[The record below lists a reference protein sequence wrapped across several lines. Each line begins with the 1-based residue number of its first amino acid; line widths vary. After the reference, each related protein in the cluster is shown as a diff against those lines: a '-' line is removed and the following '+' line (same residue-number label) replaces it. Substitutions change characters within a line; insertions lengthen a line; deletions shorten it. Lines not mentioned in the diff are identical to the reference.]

1 MGAKGPGLAKLEAYI
16 ENLKRQLSMGNAT
29 LTDVSINTSQD
40 VTISGTT
47 KLQGT
52 TNFTGAT
59 TVTGHF
65 KASGQKANSE
75 GSGLRGSSSLF
86 KSSVE
91 YFGDFVCTQIFV
103 DLDDMTAD
111 SGAVGLIIGKDG
123 ENKAH
128 LGQVTSAV
136 NGTVVGWSVECIEV
150 PNGNKDIDF
159 YAATE
164 ETGAQGTAIGD
175 LTETAIYVRGG
186 NWAAGETK
194 FTDAA
199 PPAANSYMYMTTGA
213 DGAASYTQGQFL
225 ITMWGY
231 V

>member
-1 MGAKGPGLAKLEAYI
+1 MGARGPGLAKLEAYI
-16 ENLKRQLSMGNAT
+16 ENLKRQLTLGNAT
-29 LTDVSINTSQD
+29 LTDVNINTSQD
-40 VTISGTT
+40 MTISGAT
-47 KLQGT
+47 KLKGT

-65 KASGQKANSE
+65 KADEMKSNSK
-75 GSGLRGSSSLF
+75 GDGFAGTGHLF

-91 YFGDFVCTQIFV
+91 HFGDLVCTQIFV
-103 DLDDMTAD
+103 DITGMTAD
-111 SGAVGLIIGKDG
+111 GGAVGLIIGKDG

-128 LGQVTSAV
+128 MGQVTTAL

-159 YAATE
+159 YAATA
-164 ETGAQGTAIGD
+164 ETGAQGSAIGD
-175 LTETAIYVRGG
+175 LTETAIYIRGG

-213 DGAASYTQGQFL
+213 DSAATYTQGQFL